1 MKKFYLILAA
11 LVAAMTVNAA
21 DWYISGT
28 FQGWKH
34 CNADYKF
41 TETATAG
48 VYTLTLP
55 EYNGSK
61 ALSGDFLIVQSNS
74 TGTSPDWNT
83 KIGTNGSKI
92 QVDVPYKYVSGAEN
106 FVIDGTVDDAELT
119 LDTNKGTLLVTG
131 AASEN
136 EYTDIYLI
144 GDFGKGWSTDV
155 KSYPLKLVEGSTNTY
170 EGKYNLSAATTY
182 FKMKAGSLVYGTGG
196 SDVAVELG
204 ESYTAAQSGEAFSI
218 GEGEYTFKFVLE
230 KNADTGVLT
239 VAGEQIVTYPET
251 MNVIGNVNGAT
262 WAYDNVIAMTK
273 DSEGVFSIENIAIG
287 GELGTTFGYF
297 SFCENGDATS
307 WETVGKRY
315 GATTKDEAPDFE
327 AANPATLAIVQA
339 ADPFAFKVP
348 EGNYNMTLDFTEMTL
363 SLEKIAAPEPIVANG
378 TIAAGADGWALI
390 GTAMDPA
397 GEFAPAG
404 SYSITYNADKTLTF
418 DLTLDEVCVGLE
430 PKMFVDGTFLDKM
443 NAVARAAGSWTKTTT
458 ETYNN
463 GDVVSFYFNCAYA
476 GGVSDTKAINYTV
489 GEVTAI
495 DAIEVEAAANVDV
508 VTVLGVVVR
517 HNVPAAEATQGLPAG
532 LYIVGGQKVLVK

>member
-1 MKKFYLILAA
+1 MKKFYLFLAA

-21 DWYISGT
+21 DWYLMG
-28 FQGWKH
+28 QPYGGWTE
-34 CNADYKF
+34 NAKYKF
-41 TETATAG
+41 TPSADDAN
-48 VYTLTLP
+48 VQTLEVTELTGDFKIK
-55 EYNGSK
+55 EKGTWNTSFSSSGSK
-61 ALSGDFLIVQSNS
+61 LQEGVLYHAGTDGANIIV
-74 TGTSPDWNT
+74 D
-83 KIGTNGSKI
+83 GSIK
-92 QVDVPYKYVSGAEN
+92 
-106 FVIDGTVDDAELT
+106 DAT
-119 LDTNKGTLLVTG
+119 ITINISDRTILVKG
-131 AASEN
+131 AAEEN
-136 EYTDIYLI
+136 EYTDIYLV
-144 GDFGKGWSTDV
+144 GDFGSGWSEATTT
-155 KSYPLKLVEGSTNTY
+155 YPLTLVAGTTNTY
-170 EGKYNLSAATTY
+170 EGKYNLTAATTY

-196 SDVAVELG
+196 LDIAVEPG
-204 ESYTAAQSGEAFSI
+204 ESYTAAQSGNAFSI
-218 GEGEYTFKFVLE
+218 GEGEYTFKFVLD

-239 VAGEQIVTYPET
+239 VAGEQIVTFPET

-378 TIAAGADGWALI
+378 TIAAGADGWASI
-390 GTAMDPA
+390 GTANDPA

-404 SYSITYNADKTLTF
+404 SYSVTYNADKTLTF
-418 DLTLDEVCVGLE
+418 DLTLDEVCVGLV
-430 PKMFVDGTFLDKM
+430 PQLFIDGAYVCNLE
-443 NAVARAAGSWTKTTT
+443 AAARAAGSWSATTT
-458 ETYNN
+458 KAYTA
-463 GDVVSFYFNCAYA
+463 GDVVPFSFYCAYA
-476 GGVSDTKAINYTV
+476 GGHSETKAINYTV
-489 GEVTAI
+489 GDVTAI
-495 DAIEVEAAANVDV
+495 DAVEVEAAANVDV